1 MHEGSVPGIERLRE
15 IASRRWRVAAAV
27 FVLVLAAAAGA
38 VFGLPNL
45 FRATATVVVER
56 TLSAEDQP
64 GELEARL
71 HLIGQEALSRARLNQ
86 LIQRFDLYPELRGRV
101 SEDALLGRMRHDIDV
116 HLEEAQDPGG
126 HGVTTSFTVSYRGRQ
141 RTVVADVTNALADFY
156 VREDGRM
163 RTGSTATLQAQLDEV
178 KRRLEGQE
186 RRLGDLR
193 PRHGGDAIQPG
204 DMLASLDR
212 ISSQLQSLG
221 DSRLR
226 AMERRSL
233 LQKQLAE
240 ADPGTG
246 SGDPDAVT
254 ARLNKL
260 RQDLVEMRRK
270 YTDKYP
276 DVERLKGE
284 IATLERQAAD
294 AAAHPSAPPQNTA
307 AARNLGQVKEALAE
321 TEQEIQS
328 LRTEENALRRELEER
343 RARIGAAVGNQAAN
357 QAASQASAQTS
368 QELARDYE
376 TNKTLYAG
384 LLKRM
389 EEARLNASGD
399 GTGNSRFRVL
409 EPAATPADPVAP
421 NRLRLLLGVLV
432 AAAGAGLAAVVL
444 AEQAD
449 TSFHSVDDVR
459 SFTRVPVLV
468 SIPTIAAAEDAVR
481 RRRRRRLAAAA
492 VIVVAGLLSQATFAM
507 TRGTEQAV
515 LALARRAL

>member
-45 FRATATVVVER
+45 FRGTATVLVER
-56 TLSAEDQP
+56 SPQSEDQP

-71 HLIGQEALSRARLNQ
+71 HVIGQESQSRARLNE
-86 LIQRFDLYPELRGRV
+86 LIRRFDLYPELRGRV
-101 SEDALLGRMRHDIDV
+101 SEDALLNRMRRDIDV

-126 HGVTTSFTVSYRGRQ
+126 HGLTTSFTVSYRGRQ
-141 RTVVADVTNALADFY
+141 QKVVADVTNALADFY
-156 VREDGRM
+156 VREDARM
-163 RTGSTATLQAQLDEV
+163 RTGSTATLQAQADEV

-193 PRHGGDAIQPG
+193 PRHGGEAIQPG

-294 AAAHPSAPPQNTA
+294 AAAHPSAAPQNTA
-307 AARNLGQVKEALAE
+307 AARNLGQLKETLAE

-328 LRTEENALRRELEER
+328 LRSEENALRRELEDR
-343 RARIGAAVGNQAAN
+343 RTRIGAAVGNQAA
-357 QAASQASAQTS
+357 SQASAQAS
-368 QELARDYE
+368 QELARDYD
-376 TNKTLYAG
+376 TTKTLYAG
-384 LLKRM
+384 LLKRL
-389 EEARLNASGD
+389 EEARLAGGSTAAGS
-399 GTGNSRFRVL
+399 SRFRVL
-409 EPAATPADPVAP
+409 EPATTPADPVAP

-492 VIVVAGLLSQATFAM
+492 VIVAAGLLSQATFAM